1 MNSGEV
7 KTYVGVDVS
16 LEVLDVASSTSGES
30 QSFANDVGGIG
41 ALVSWVVNQRVA
53 LVIMEATGGYESE
66 AAYALTAAKVPVA
79 VVNPRQVRD
88 FARATGKLAKTD
100 KIDALVL
107 ARFGEALKP
116 EPRALPDEAQ
126 LALQDQLSRRRQLL
140 EMRTA
145 ERNRMALARPAMR
158 HDIAEHIAWLNK
170 RLAETDK
177 GLKTLIRESPI
188 WREKEKLFR
197 SMKGIG
203 PVNMMILVARLP
215 ELGKLSRK
223 KISSLVGLAP
233 HARDSGHMRG
243 RRTCW
248 GGRADVRSAL
258 YMAAVAAIAHNPTI
272 RAFYERLKAAGKPP
286 KVALTACMRKMLVTL
301 NAMARSN
308 QPFNPNHLI
317 LA

>member
-1 MNSGEV
+1 MSSGDL
-7 KTYVGVDVS
+7 KTYIGVDVS
-16 LEVLDVASSTSGES
+16 SQTLDVASSSTGES
-30 QSFANDVGGIG
+30 QSFANDVGGIA
-41 ALVSWVVNQRVA
+41 ALVSWVLALKVE

-66 AAYALTAAKVPVA
+66 AAYGLTAAKVPVA

-107 ARFGEALKP
+107 ARFGEAIKP
-116 EPRALPDEAQ
+116 EARALPDEDQ
-126 LALQDQLSRRRQLL
+126 LALQEQLSRRRQLL

-145 ERNRMALARPAMR
+145 ERNRMTLARPAMR
-158 HDIAEHIAWLNK
+158 HDIADHIAWLNQ
-170 RLAETDK
+170 RLEDTDK
-177 GLKTLIRESPI
+177 GLKALIRKSPI
-188 WREKEKLFR
+188 WREKEKLYR

-223 KISSLVGLAP
+223 EIASLVGLAP
-233 HARDSGHMRG
+233 HARDSGQMRG

-258 YMAAVAAIAHNPTI
+258 YMAAVASIRHNKI
-272 RAFYERLKAAGKPP
+272 IGAFYERLKAAGKPP
-286 KVALTACMRKMLVTL
+286 KVAINACMRKMLVTL

-308 QPFNPNHLI
+308 QPFNPNHLV
-317 LA
+317 AT